1 MKGSSFMLEKGFVY
15 LDEYIPTVKWDA
27 KYAGCDN
34 FTGRPVDG
42 YFSNRV
48 VIHEK
53 AAEAVKKA
61 QETFLM
67 DGYCIFAYDAYRPV
81 RAVNDFLKWM
91 EEPED
96 DKRKAIHYPNI
107 DKRDMLAL
115 GYVAGKSGHSRGST
129 IDLTLVYNETGEEVD
144 MGGIFDLM
152 DEKSHTLSKQITPE
166 QLKNRLYL
174 RKIMMDN
181 GFTDYDCEWWHFR
194 LVDEPFTDTYFDFA
208 IE

>member
-1 MKGSSFMLEKGFVY
+1 MLEKGFVY
-15 LDEYIPTVKWDA
+15 LDEYIPTIKWDA

-42 YFSNRV
+42 YFVNRV

-61 QETFLM
+61 QEMFLK
-67 DGYCIFAYDAYRPV
+67 DGYCILAYDAYRPV
-81 RAVNDFLKWM
+81 RAVEDFLKWM

-96 DKRKAIHYPNI
+96 NRRKAIHYPNI

-129 IDLTLVYNETGEEVD
+129 IDLTLVDKETGEAVD

-152 DEKSHTLSKQITPE
+152 DERSHTMSKQITPE

-174 RKIMMDN
+174 RRVMMDN

-194 LVDEPFTDTYFDFA
+194 LIDEAFTDTYFDFP

>member
-1 MKGSSFMLEKGFVY
+1 MLEKGFVY

-42 YFSNRV
+42 YFVNRV

-61 QETFLM
+61 QETFLK
-67 DGYCIFAYDAYRPV
+67 DGYCILAYDAYRPV
-81 RAVNDFLKWM
+81 RAVEDFLKWM

-96 DKRKAIHYPNI
+96 NRRKAIHYPNI

-129 IDLTLVYNETGEEVD
+129 IDLTLVDKETGEAVD

-152 DEKSHTLSKQITPE
+152 DERSHTMSKQITPE

-174 RKIMMDN
+174 RKVMLDN

>member
-1 MKGSSFMLEKGFVY
+1 MKGSAFMLEKGFVY
-15 LDEYIPTVKWDA
+15 LDKYIPGIKWDA

-42 YFSNRV
+42 YIVNRV

-53 AAEAVKKA
+53 AAEAVKRA
-61 QETFLM
+61 QETFLK

-81 RAVNDFLKWM
+81 RAVEDFLRWM
-91 EEPED
+91 EAPED
-96 DKRKAIHYPNI
+96 NKRKALHYPNI
-107 DKRDMLAL
+107 DKRDMKKL

-129 IDLTLVYNETGEEVD
+129 IDLTLVNKESGKEID

-152 DEKSHTLSKQITPE
+152 DERSHTLSKKITPE

-174 RKIMMDN
+174 RKVMMDN

-194 LVDEPFTDTYFDFA
+194 LIDEPFTDTYFDFV